1 MALAWALPAPPRP
14 AVGSAAAASGGPL
27 RGRPRPRRPRC
38 RPSAVRLPASV
49 RHPDHPP
56 LLFAS
61 AAPPPPAGDED
72 DAGAS
77 SGAPAPDPSA
87 AAEAGG
93 GTGGGSSGGGGGG
106 TADEGTS
113 LTVEDALSEW
123 ARARSRGETPADPTA
138 AAGGRR
144 GGGGGGSGRPFTI
157 LFVDTYNTCTS
168 VAAEAVLGDLLTRRS
183 IAPSAIACFSA
194 GTRAV
199 MGAPPSALVAEGLH
213 FRRRL
218 RVGDHA
224 AVRFSADDVGS
235 YDLIVVADEATR
247 TEVVSLAA
255 GADGLHDERVE
266 AKVLL
271 LADFCGEARL
281 RGKGLGGRDPNRP
294 EVVRFLLSTV
304 VDACVGLLAHVLEK
318 TGRS

>member
-1 MALAWALPAPPRP
+1 MALAWALPAPSRP
-14 AVGSAAAASGGPL
+14 AVGSAAAASGGHL
-27 RGRPRPRRPRC
+27 RGRPPPRRPRC
-38 RPSAVRLPASV
+38 RPAAGRLPATV
-49 RHPDHPP
+49 RHANHPP

-61 AAPPPPAGDED
+61 AAAPPPAGNED
-72 DAGAS
+72 DPGAS
-77 SGAPAPDPSA
+77 SGVPAPDPSP
-87 AAEAGG
+87 AAEPGG
-93 GTGGGSSGGGGGG
+93 GSGGGSSGGGGGG

-123 ARARSRGETPADPTA
+123 ARARSRGETPADPTT

-144 GGGGGGSGRPFTI
+144 GGGGGSGRPFTI

-183 IAPSAIACFSA
+183 IAPSAVACFSA

-199 MGAPPSALVAEGLH
+199 TGAPPSALVAEGLH

-235 YDLIVVADEATR
+235 YDLLVVADEATR

-255 GADGLHDERVE
+255 GADGLHDEGVE

-304 VDACVGLLAHVLEK
+304 VDACVGLLAHVLEQ